1 MTSTGEGPSATG
13 SSSISANTSQISLA
27 DQFAR
32 STEEEIQFALDEIR
46 WVREAS
52 SDFLAS
58 LGYKTIYDYVP

>member
-46 WVREAS
+46 SAYFVVY
-52 SDFLAS
+52 FGL
-58 LGYKTIYDYVP
+58 